1 MFLLSP
7 VGCISERQERDVTD
21 YFQKRYRETHH
32 GGLNFLSI
40 WLEVAV
46 NTWRVGFVTDSFLL
60 ARG

>member
-40 WLEVAV
+40 G
-46 NTWRVGFVTDSFLL
+46 WRLQSTPGV
-60 ARG
+60 